1 MIKKFFFVLLICFI
15 TSKSVASDKEN
26 IIKNL
31 NNTDNISFNFEQNIN
46 GKIEKGN
53 CIIQY
58 PKKIYCKYDLRNQK
72 VLVSNGK
79 SLVIKTDTSFYL
91 YPLEKTQLY
100 LLLDKKFIVNK
111 IKSLKKRVIEEKFIN
126 YNFNENDNEINIFFD
141 KQNFNLIGWQT
152 LDIYQNLSITFL
164 SAVVKNQNLNK
175 NIFNLPKQN

>member
-91 YPLEKTQLY
+91 YPLEKTPLY

-111 IKSLKKRVIEEKFIN
+111 IKSIEKRIIKEKFIN
-126 YNFNENDNEINIFFD
+126 YNFNENENEINIFFD
-141 KQNFNLIGWQT
+141 KKNFNLIGWQT
-152 LDIYQNLSITFL
+152 LDIYQNLSITYL
-164 SAVVKNQNLNK
+164 SNIIKNKNLNNNLFK
-175 NIFNLPKQN
+175 LPKQN